1 MENRRRFERL
11 NIPGGAGVYATDL
24 DGGNLG
30 KVAVLGRGGCLIE
43 SGCDFAKGQIS
54 SFIIVDDSEKIRCPV
69 RATVRD
75 VAPGGRIGFEFV
87 ELDPDSAVEI
97 GVMIG
102 KYYSAANS

>member
-11 NIPGGAGVYATDL
+11 NIPGGAGIYATDVN
-24 DGGNLG
+24 GGRLG
-30 KVAVLGRGGCLIE
+30 HVNVLGRGGCLIE
-43 SGCDFAKGQIS
+43 TECDFSKGQLT

-69 RATVRD
+69 KATVRD
-75 VAPGGRIGFEFV
+75 VAPGGRIGFEFQ

>member
-11 NIPGGAGVYATDL
+11 TIPGGAGVYSTDL
-24 DGGNLG
+24 DGGRLG
-30 KVAVLGRGGCLIE
+30 GVAVLGRGGCLLE
-43 SGCDFAKGQIS
+43 SECDFSKGQLV
-54 SFIIVDDSEKIRCPV
+54 SFIIVDESEKIRCPV